1 MEFPPKDVVLVTA
14 DNGEVD
20 IDGKELPPG
29 YYTRTE
35 VDDPSLPPGTFNYR
49 GPDISGMQN
58 NILVNSP
65 DPLPGIDS

>member
-1 MEFPPKDVVLVTA
+1 MEFPPKDVVLVSD

-20 IDGKELPPG
+20 IDGNELAPG

-35 VDDPSLPPGTFNYR
+35 VDDSSLPPGTVNYQ
-49 GPDISGMQN
+49 GPDINGMPN